1 MEKDTRYEE
10 AKELEKVVK
19 NYFDRLAM
27 IDRMIKE
34 AKKEV
39 GESNE

>member
-19 NYFDRLAM
+19 DYFDRLALINKM
-27 IDRMIKE
+27 IND

>member
-10 AKELEKVVK
+10 TRELEKIVK
-19 NYFDRLAM
+19 DYFDRLAL
-27 IDRMIKE
+27 INKMIKE